1 MAAANEKCYCKH
13 NYFLAVDIKLSK
25 SEKIVVL
32 MLVKILLKPKLHS
45 NMNSMKNIFDV
56 F

>member
-1 MAAANEKCYCKH
+1 MVAVNEKCHCNH

-32 MLVKILLKPKLHS
+32 MLVKILLNPKLHS
-45 NMNSMKNIFDV
+45 NMNSMKNIFVV